1 MSMATSKAASA
12 PQRPPITPPRR
23 AVAGELRS
31 RYSPATIASESESP
45 TPAAAQRCNP
55 NGARLTVIA
64 QKAAIR
70 KIRKSQAF
78 QNREAAL
85 DFGMEARFSGRL
97 SVGEDSGS
105 SGRVRL
111 MRPFSAGLVSYK
123 PRKIV
128 GAPPGFR
135 RATRPCGRNMMRRAP
150 RMDIRESDSDVN
162 TGTSVRELYRGTKFQ
177 AR

>member
-64 QKAAIR
+64 QKAAIK
-70 KIRKSQAF
+70 KIRESQAF
-78 QNREAAL
+78 QSCEAAL
-85 DFGMEARFSGRL
+85 DFGMEAKFRGRL
-97 SVGEDSGS
+97 SVGKDSGS
-105 SGRVRL
+105 SGKVRL
-111 MRPFSAGLVSYK
+111 MRPLKRRVCKYKPHAPARQLITGLVLPAS
-123 PRKIV
+123 
-128 GAPPGFR
+128 F
-135 RATRPCGRNMMRRAP
+135 
-150 RMDIRESDSDVN
+150 S
-162 TGTSVRELYRGTKFQ
+162 
-177 AR
+177 